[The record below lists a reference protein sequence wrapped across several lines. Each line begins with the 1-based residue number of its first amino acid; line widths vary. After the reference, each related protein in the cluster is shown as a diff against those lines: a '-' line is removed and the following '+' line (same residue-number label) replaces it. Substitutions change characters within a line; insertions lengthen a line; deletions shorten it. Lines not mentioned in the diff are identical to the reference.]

1 MPFQIIKVGGSLIGT
16 ARELVAALCN
26 RPGLDALIIPGG
38 GPMADLIRDLAI
50 RHQISDEACHWMAVL
65 AMEQYAHFLADG
77 TGAVMATEIERPC
90 GIAVLRPYQVLQK
103 DDRGIDHSW
112 DYTSD
117 SIAAVI
123 AFRLK
128 MDFIKATDVDGIILD
143 GRLVEET
150 TAMALMGVETCVDQG
165 TLRILQRSKRC
176 CRVLNGSCPDA
187 FISALERGVGGTLIK
202 G

>member
-1 MPFQIIKVGGSLIGT
+1 MPFHIIKVGGSLIDT
-16 ARELVAALCN
+16 ARELVVALCKKP
-26 RPGLDALIIPGG
+26 RLDVLIIPGG
-38 GPMADLIRDLAI
+38 GPMADLIRDLSI

-77 TGAVMATEIERPC
+77 TDAALTAEIKRPQ
-90 GIAVLRPYQVLQK
+90 GLAVLMPYQALQK

-117 SIAAVI
+117 SIAAVV
-123 AFRLK
+123 ASRLE

-143 GRLVEET
+143 GRLVEEIS
-150 TAMALMGVETCVDQG
+150 ARELMGVETCVDQG
-165 TLRILQRSKRC
+165 TLLILQESRRC
-176 CRVLNGSCPDA
+176 CRVLNGSCPEA
-187 FISALERGVGGTLIK
+187 FISAMERGVGGTLIK